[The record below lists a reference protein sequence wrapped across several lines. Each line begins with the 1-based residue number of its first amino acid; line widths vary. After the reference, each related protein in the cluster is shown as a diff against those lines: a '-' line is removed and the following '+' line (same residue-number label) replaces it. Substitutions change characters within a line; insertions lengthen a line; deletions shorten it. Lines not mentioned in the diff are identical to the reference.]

1 MAKKVKIDFTEL
13 TDDDIREKLAEESL
27 HLKKMKF
34 NHAVSSIEN
43 PLKIRESR
51 RNVARYRTEQ
61 RKRELAKTSK

>member
-51 RNVARYRTEQ
+51 RNRRGSS
-61 RKRELAKTSK
+61 RRPKGPR